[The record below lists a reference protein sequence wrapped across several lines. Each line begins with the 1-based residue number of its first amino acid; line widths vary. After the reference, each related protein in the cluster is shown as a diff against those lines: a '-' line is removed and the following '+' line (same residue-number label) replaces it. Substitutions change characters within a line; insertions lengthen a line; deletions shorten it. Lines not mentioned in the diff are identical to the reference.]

1 MRGHFSGPEDRYVP
15 QVSIITPSYREAE
28 NIPVLFERLGAVL
41 AGLDWELIVV
51 DDNSPDGTA
60 EIARKIAQADQRLRV
75 IQRLGRRG
83 LSGAVIE
90 GMLASSAPVL
100 AVIDSD
106 LQHDE
111 RILPDMIRKLQSD
124 PKVELVVGSRYTAG
138 GGIGDFKSDRA
149 AYSRLATR
157 LGNMVTKTHVAD
169 PMSGFFAIKRETF
182 MQVAHKL
189 SGEGFKILFDIM
201 ASSPRALGV
210 AEVPYEFR
218 ERVHGES
225 KLDTAVAWQYIE
237 LLLDKLIGRYVPVR
251 MIKFGLVGLSGVVV
265 SLGTVL
271 ILFKMFGENFDLS
284 QAIATFMGMTWNY
297 FLNNLFTF
305 KDRRLTGWGILGGL
319 LSFYAVCSV
328 GALAN
333 VGAAGYFFHQEHW
346 AWGIASISG
355 ILVGMVWNY
364 AVSSRITWGQR
375 RK

>member
-1 MRGHFSGPEDRYVP
+1 MP
-15 QVSIITPSYREAE
+15 QVSVVTPSYREAK
-28 NIPVLFERLGAVL
+28 NIPVLFDRLTTTL
-41 AGLDWELIVV
+41 INFDWELIVV
-51 DDNSPDGTA
+51 DDDSPDGTA
-60 EIARKIAQADQRLRV
+60 EVARKIAQSDKRMRIV
-75 IQRLGRRG
+75 QRLGRRG

-90 GMLASSAPVL
+90 GMLASSAPIL
-100 AVIDSD
+100 AVIDAD

-111 RILPDMIRKLQSD
+111 KILPEMIKKFETD
-124 PKVELVVGSRYTAG
+124 PKTELVIGSRYVAG
-138 GGIGDFKSDRA
+138 GGVGEFKSDRA
-149 AYSRLATR
+149 AYSKFATR

-189 SGEGFKILFDIM
+189 SNEGFKILFDIL
-201 ASSPRALGV
+201 ASSRRPLVV
-210 AEVPYEFR
+210 AEIPYEFG

-225 KLDTAVAWQYIE
+225 KLDTAVAWQYVE
-237 LLLDKLIGRYVPVR
+237 LLLDKLIGRFVPVR
-251 MIKFGLVGLSGVVV
+251 MIKFGMVGLSGVVV

-271 ILFKMFGENFDLS
+271 ILFKVFGENFDLS

-297 FLNNLFTF
+297 FLNNIFTF

-319 LSFYAVCSV
+319 LSFYLVCSI

-333 VGAAGYFFHQEHW
+333 VGAAAYFFHQEHW
-346 AWGIASISG
+346 AWGVASISG

-364 AVSSRITWGQR
+364 AVSSRITWGQS

>member
-1 MRGHFSGPEDRYVP
+1 VP
-15 QVSIITPSYREAE
+15 QVSVVTPSYREAE
-28 NIPVLFERLGAVL
+28 NIPVLFERLKTAL

-51 DDNSPDGTA
+51 DDDSSDGTA
-60 EIARKIAQADQRLRV
+60 DIARKIAQSDKRMRV
-75 IQRLGRRG
+75 IQRLDRRG

-100 AVIDSD
+100 AVVDSD

-111 RILPDMIRKLQSD
+111 KILPQMIRRFETD
-124 PKVELVVGSRYTAG
+124 PRTELVIGSRYATG
-138 GGIGDFKSDRA
+138 GGVGEFKSNRA
-149 AYSRLATR
+149 AYSRVATR

-169 PMSGFFAIKRETF
+169 PMSGFFAVRRETF
-182 MQVAHKL
+182 MQVARKL
-189 SGEGFKILFDIM
+189 SNEGFKILFDM
-201 ASSPRALGV
+201 LASSPRPLVV
-210 AEVPYEFR
+210 AEIPYEFG

-225 KLDTAVAWQYIE
+225 KLDTAVAWQYVE
-237 LLLDKLIGRYVPVR
+237 LLLDILIGRLIPVR
-251 MIKFGLVGLSGVVV
+251 MIKFGIVGLSGVVI
-265 SLGTVL
+265 SLGTVW
-271 ILFKMFGENFDLS
+271 ILYSIFGENFDLS

-305 KDRRLTGWGILGGL
+305 KDRRQTGWGILVGL

-328 GALAN
+328 GAVAN
-333 VGAAGYFFHQEHW
+333 VGAAGYFFHQRHW
-346 AWGIASISG
+346 AWGISSISG

>member
-1 MRGHFSGPEDRYVP
+1 MP
-15 QVSIITPSYREAE
+15 QVSVVTPSYREAQ
-28 NIPVLFERLGAVL
+28 NIPVLFERLKAAL
-41 AGLDWELIVV
+41 AGFDWELIVV
-51 DDNSPDGTA
+51 DDDSPDGTA
-60 EIARKIAQADQRLRV
+60 EVARKIAQSDKRMRV
-75 IQRLGRRG
+75 VQRLGRRG

-90 GMLASSAPVL
+90 GMLASSAPIL

-111 RILPDMIRKLQSD
+111 KILPQMIKKLETH
-124 PKVELVVGSRYTAG
+124 PKTELVIGSRYAAG
-138 GGIGDFKSDRA
+138 GGIGQFTSDRA
-149 AYSRLATR
+149 AYSKFATR

-169 PMSGFFAIKRETF
+169 PMSGFFAIKREAF
-182 MQVAHKL
+182 MPVAHKL
-189 SGEGFKILFDIM
+189 SNEGFKILFDIL
-201 ASSPRALGV
+201 ASSQRPLV
-210 AEVPYEFR
+210 IAEIPYEFG

-225 KLDTAVAWQYIE
+225 KLDTAVAWQYVE

-251 MIKFGLVGLSGVVV
+251 LIKFGLVGLSGVVV

-305 KDRRLTGWGILGGL
+305 KDRRLTGWGVLGGL

-346 AWGIASISG
+346 AWGVASISG

>member
-1 MRGHFSGPEDRYVP
+1 MP
-15 QVSIITPSYREAE
+15 QVTVVTPSYREAQ
-28 NIPVLFERLGAVL
+28 NIPVLFERIKTAL
-41 AGLDWELIVV
+41 ADFDWELIVV
-51 DDNSPDGTA
+51 DDDSPDGTA
-60 EIARKIAQADQRLRV
+60 DVARKIAQSDKRMRV

-83 LSGAVIE
+83 LSGAAIE
-90 GMLASSAPVL
+90 GMLASSAPIL

-111 RILPDMIRKLQSD
+111 KILPQMVKKLESD
-124 PKVELVVGSRYTAG
+124 PKLELVVGSRYVSG
-138 GGIGDFKSDRA
+138 GGVGEFKSDRA
-149 AYSRLATR
+149 VYSKLATR
-157 LGNMVTKTHVAD
+157 LGDLVTKTHIAD
-169 PMSGFFAIKRETF
+169 PMSGFFALKRETL
-182 MQVAHKL
+182 MKVAHNL
-189 SGEGFKILFDIM
+189 SNEGFKILFDIL
-201 ASSPRALGV
+201 ASSPRPLAV
-210 AEVPYEFR
+210 AEIPYEFG

-225 KLDTAVAWQYIE
+225 KLDTAVAWQYVE
-237 LLLDKLIGRYVPVR
+237 LLLDKLVGNFIPVR
-251 MIKFGLVGLSGVVV
+251 MIKFGLVGLSGVVI
-265 SLGTVL
+265 SLGTVW
-271 ILFKMFGENFDLS
+271 ILYSIFGENFDLS
-284 QAIATFMGMTWNY
+284 QAIATFFGMTWNY

-346 AWGIASISG
+346 AWGVASISG